1 MLSMKEIEK
10 KKVVYELEL
19 YEWGSQCKDLQE
31 KITKIKYENQIEM
44 AKMKTSIEMEYDE
57 SLEKFKQQAQQ
68 DAQRSKLL
76 KMV

>member
-1 MLSMKEIEK
+1 
-10 KKVVYELEL
+10 
-19 YEWGSQCKDLQE
+19 
-31 KITKIKYENQIEM
+31 M